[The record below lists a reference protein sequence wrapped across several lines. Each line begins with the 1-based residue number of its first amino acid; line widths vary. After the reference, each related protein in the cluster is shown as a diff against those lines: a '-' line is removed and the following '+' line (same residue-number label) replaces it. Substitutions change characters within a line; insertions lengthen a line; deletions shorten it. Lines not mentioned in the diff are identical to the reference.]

1 MILRRV
7 IAHFRKQEWAAIAI
21 DFLIVVFGTDDQTR
35 LKYVCDADAMR
46 DDRAFL
52 TFLAGNAQRY
62 DAYVRVHLE
71 RWAAQCGR
79 GFPRSGRRV
88 V

>member
-7 IAHFRKQEWAAIAI
+7 IGIFRRQEWA
-21 DFLIVVFGTDDQTR
+21 
-35 LKYVCDADAMR
+35 AMR

-52 TFLAGNAQRY
+52 TFLSGNAQRY

-71 RWAAQCGR
+71 PWAAQFGL